1 MVTPKSPAFR
11 DRFCAACREGPI
23 IVPCSRIRVLD
34 GSLPAPSNSRAEGMW
49 NAQKT
54 KPPFW
59 PAHRVVNQTAD
70 TFGLRLIILRDE
82 TSDPLHGLAPL
93 PAEFGSAIA
102 FLVRRTLT
110 PVPMPGMPTQLVQ
123 ALRGTGQGGTLAR
136 SAAPSRL
143 LLRAGSSGDGS
154 TVALLPPCLP
164 PLEEALVLPLGP
176 APAAAAAASAQPLR
190 WRFGELVDAVAADA
204 SAAELMQ
211 LLVTPPT
218 SPPAPPASPSTTEG
232 VAAAGS
238 ASFARDAISLG
249 FGGAVAAF
257 AVYMGSEHAI
267 TRANVLAVAGVPTF
281 LASALSLC
289 LFLAPTHG
297 GEPTFGAFQTRIFSL
312 VACAW
317 AYRAYSRVAS
327 ARPVSDPFVE
337 PALVAEVGGPV
348 LCSLLTTVA
357 LLLAAGGVCTTRAV
371 ARGLLAVAGSGMLL
385 LSSAIWVVS
394 GGSARSY
401 LPLQCNSYPVA
412 LVSISFFFYA
422 AWWLT
427 PENCRRLQAALQGGV
442 GRVTQPARVTSIG
455 HV

>member
-1 MVTPKSPAFR
+1 MFEDVDHADLLDDAGGKRGRQSGAGADGAMEPRRIIQHVAKEDGGGNDPHGPTEVARRNARASEQVLARAERAKKFGVEKAANPLNARASAAGGVGKTEAGLWEKRRDAEAVIPAPSGPGSVFCVQLHSQPSPQPPPHPPPPPPALPAADPSVAWRPRRTGAGLGSAAQPAATSSAHLCWGAQLAGTERCPMVTPKSPAFR

-154 TVALLPPCLP
+154 TVALVPPCLP

-211 LLVTPPT
+211 LLV
-218 SPPAPPASPSTTEG
+218 PAALESS
-232 VAAAGS
+232 
-238 ASFARDAISLG
+238 RSLPRR
-249 FGGAVAAF
+249 
-257 AVYMGSEHAI
+257 HADW
-267 TRANVLAVAGVPTF
+267 RLVAGGQV
-281 LASALSLC
+281 
-289 LFLAPTHG
+289 
-297 GEPTFGAFQTRIFSL
+297 
-312 VACAW
+312 
-317 AYRAYSRVAS
+317 
-327 ARPVSDPFVE
+327 
-337 PALVAEVGGPV
+337 
-348 LCSLLTTVA
+348 
-357 LLLAAGGVCTTRAV
+357 
-371 ARGLLAVAGSGMLL
+371 
-385 LSSAIWVVS
+385 
-394 GGSARSY
+394 
-401 LPLQCNSYPVA
+401 
-412 LVSISFFFYA
+412 
-422 AWWLT
+422 
-427 PENCRRLQAALQGGV
+427 
-442 GRVTQPARVTSIG
+442 IG
-455 HV
+455 

>member
-154 TVALLPPCLP
+154 TVALVPPCLP